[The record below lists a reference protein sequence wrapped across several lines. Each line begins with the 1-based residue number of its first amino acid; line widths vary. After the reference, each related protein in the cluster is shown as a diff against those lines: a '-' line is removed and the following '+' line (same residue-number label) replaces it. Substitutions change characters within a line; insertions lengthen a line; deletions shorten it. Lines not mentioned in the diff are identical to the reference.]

1 MAELRALT
9 THMVGVNRLTIVL
22 HFLAMKAARNE
33 LKGLQAFAAARIP
46 GLYMPHMV
54 LVSMHEFQV
63 VTLVD

>member
-9 THMVGVNRLTIVL
+9 THMVGVNRTIVL
-22 HFLAMKAARNE
+22 RFLAMKAARNE

-54 LVSMHEFQV
+54 LVSMHKFQV